1 MFKLKLQKNQSGFA
15 LLYAVLLTGVILAIG
30 LGLSSILTKQ
40 IVLSS
45 IGSNS
50 QVAYYAAN
58 SGKECVF
65 YWGFHGGTAA
75 GPEGTAF
82 GGYVFDDSINNG
94 EGGFDFIDPT
104 PGAQILCD
112 DRALDVTLDTSNS
125 TNDKKIFTIGGASGY
140 DVYDYKDPSRK
151 VFGCARVNVIME
163 KPGTSNS
170 KENPVSIVE
179 STGSS
184 AACDST
190 NNSRRVERTIVR
202 SGEFSKP
209 F

>member
-1 MFKLKLQKNQSGFA
+1 MFKFKIQKNTSGFA

-40 IVLSS
+40 IILSS

-58 SGKECVF
+58 TGKECVF
-65 YWGFHGGTAA
+65 YWGFQGGTAA
-75 GPEGTAF
+75 GPDGTAF
-82 GGYVFDDSINNG
+82 GGYIFDDSLNDG
-94 EGGFDFIDPT
+94 EGGFVFVEPT

-112 DRALDVTLDTSNS
+112 DQTLDVILDTSNS
-125 TNDKKIFTIGGASGY
+125 TDDKKIFTVGSANGF

-151 VFGCARVNVIME
+151 VFGCARVNVTME
-163 KPGTSNS
+163 KPASNNS
-170 KENPVSIVE
+170 KVVPVSIVE

-184 AACDST
+184 VACGST
-190 NNSRRVERTIVR
+190 NNNRRVERTIVR